1 MLIKT
6 INELETGDL
15 SDDGNAFLKSM
26 DRPIPN
32 EESSV
37 HLFARNLEV
46 DVYTITIFSTG
57 SNVVKFSLEILTK
70 TGFSFIKKLTS
81 MESVSN
87 CLTTPR
93 SPFTKVSLKL
103 RISITGQFIFNPKFF

>member
-15 SDDGNAFLKSM
+15 SDDSNAFLKSM

-46 DVYTITIFSTG
+46 DVY
-57 SNVVKFSLEILTK
+57 NYHKLQSL
-70 TGFSFIKKLTS
+70 
-81 MESVSN
+81 
-87 CLTTPR
+87 
-93 SPFTKVSLKL
+93 
-103 RISITGQFIFNPKFF
+103 

>member
-15 SDDGNAFLKSM
+15 SDDGNALLKSM

-46 DVYTITIFSTG
+46 DVY
-57 SNVVKFSLEILTK
+57 NYHKLQSLEGK
-70 TGFSFIKKLTS
+70 
-81 MESVSN
+81 M
-87 CLTTPR
+87 
-93 SPFTKVSLKL
+93 KVYHSQDEGSQHYL
-103 RISITGQFIFNPKFF
+103 NKFVAQKI

>member
-37 HLFARNLEV
+37 HLFARVGKNHQLV
-46 DVYTITIFSTG
+46 
-57 SNVVKFSLEILTK
+57 
-70 TGFSFIKKLTS
+70 
-81 MESVSN
+81 
-87 CLTTPR
+87 
-93 SPFTKVSLKL
+93 
-103 RISITGQFIFNPKFF
+103 